1 VGAAYPK
8 SALIFLATLSQI
20 SQPVALIPNS
30 YQVAIQNVTAPIA
43 ETLLT
48 ANPLQVL
55 EQGIQL
61 YQAQKFTE
69 AAKLFQQAAGGFQTQ
84 RDYLNQALALNY
96 LALADQQIGQL
107 PQAKAAIADSLALLK
122 IAAQKDSK
130 EYLSILAQ
138 ALNTQGQVQ
147 LASGHS
153 QEALTSWEQATAT
166 YSKMGDD
173 AGKIGSQLNQTQA
186 LQALGLYRRARI
198 TLIQVNQ
205 LLQKQP
211 ASPLKATGLL
221 NLGNTLRV
229 VGDLNQEDGKAQ
241 EIDQLGSLQVLQQSL
256 SIAEQVYPQLI
267 PEIQLSLGNTA
278 QALSLGQKPE
288 EQSQRITEAL
298 DYYEKAAAAKSPLTR
313 VQAQLNRMRLLMDQ
327 KKWNQVQSLWPEIQQ
342 QLNAAPANRKTI
354 YAQINFAQNLTCFK
368 QLTEAS
374 RMGTNANCPKN
385 ELLADAGLTNV
396 KNLETTQSVGANVE
410 WKAIAQILA
419 TAVDQAKSLKDMR
432 AEAYALGTLGN
443 LYEQTHQW
451 SEAQMLTQ
459 QALKLAEGI
468 DAADIAYRWHWQLGR
483 ILKAEDNSQRN
494 EQAAIASYTKAVNIL
509 KLLRSDLVAI
519 NREVQFS
526 FQEGV
531 EPVYRELVSLL
542 LQNSPY
548 QEGSAANQKN
558 LKTAR
563 DVIESLQLAELDNFF
578 RKACLDSNPVQI
590 DQIDRTAAV
599 IYPIILPDR
608 LEVIVSLPNNSST
621 EQQNLLLRSQPI
633 KVSQTEVEKTIQELR
648 AKLVTRST
656 REFLPVSQKVYNWLI
671 KDIEPKLQEYKVQNL
686 VFVLDGTLRSVPMA
700 ALYDGKQYLIQ
711 KNYNIALTPGLHL
724 LPTRALARQKPRTI
738 AAGITEALGD
748 FEGLPSVEEEI
759 DTIKKQVPARVLLDN
774 EFTKAALE
782 KTVKSFAAPVVHL
795 ATHGQFG
802 SKAED
807 TFILTWK
814 DSDVKDPSLASDRV
828 NVNELSSLLQSRE
841 TSQRNAIELLVLSAC
856 QTASGDKRAGLGIA
870 GFALRSGARSTL
882 ATLWSVDDQ
891 ATATLMGEFYKQF
904 ANTKVSKAEALKR
917 AQMLLLTDPEYK
929 DLYKHPYYWS
939 PYVLVGNWL

>member
-1 VGAAYPK
+1 M
-8 SALIFLATLSQI
+8 SALIFLATLSHI
-20 SQPVALIPNS
+20 TQPVALIPNS
-30 YQVAIQNVTAPIA
+30 YQVAIQNVTPLTN
-43 ETLLT
+43 TLLS
-48 ANPLQVL
+48 ANPQQIL

-61 YQAQKFTE
+61 YQTEKFTE
-69 AAKLFQQAAGGFQTQ
+69 AAKLFQQAAGGFQTGG
-84 RDYLNQALALNY
+84 DHLNQALALNY
-96 LALADQQIGQL
+96 LALAEQQVGKL
-107 PQAKAAIADSLALLK
+107 PQAKVAIADSLALLK
-122 IAAQKDSK
+122 IVAQKDSQ

-147 LASGHS
+147 LASGQS
-153 QEALTSWEQATAT
+153 QEALTSWEQATAI

-186 LQALGLYRRARI
+186 LQALGLYRRAKI
-198 TLIQVNQ
+198 TLTQVNQ

-221 NLGNTLRV
+221 NLGNTLRL
-229 VGDLNQEDGKAQ
+229 VGDLTQEDSKVK
-241 EIDQLGSLQVLQQSL
+241 ELDQLGSQQVLEQSL

-278 QALSLGQKPE
+278 QALSLGQNPE
-288 EQSQRITEAL
+288 EQSQRIADAL

-313 VQAQLNRMRLLMDQ
+313 VQAQLNRMRLLIDQ
-327 KKWNQVQSLWPEIQQ
+327 KKWSQAQSLWPEIQQ
-342 QLNAAPANRKTI
+342 QLNAAPPSRKSI
-354 YAQINFAQNLTCFK
+354 YARINFAQSLTCLK
-368 QLTEAS
+368 QITEPSGMAIS
-374 RMGTNANCPKN
+374 ANCPRN
-385 ELLADAGLTNV
+385 EIVADARLTNV
-396 KNLETTQSVGANVE
+396 KNLETAQSAGANPE
-410 WKAIAQILA
+410 WKAIAQIMA
-419 TAVDQAKSLKDMR
+419 TAVDQAKTLKDMR

-451 SEAQMLTQ
+451 PEAQNLTQ

-468 DAADIAYRWHWQLGR
+468 DASDIAYRWHWQLGR
-483 ILKAEDNSQRN
+483 ILKAEDNPQRN
-494 EQAAIASYTKAVNIL
+494 EVGAIASYTKAVNIL

-548 QEGSAANQKN
+548 EENSAANQEN

-578 RKACLDSNPVQI
+578 RRACLDAKPVQI

-608 LEVIVSLPNNSST
+608 LEVIVSLPNKSNN
-621 EQQNLLLRSQPI
+621 QKQNLLLRPQPI
-633 KVSQTEVEKTIQELR
+633 KVSQIEVERTIQELR

-671 KDIEPKLQEYKVQNL
+671 KEIEPQLQQSKVQNL

-700 ALYDGKQYLIQ
+700 ALYDGDSKQYLIQ

-724 LPTRALARQKPRTI
+724 LPTRSLARQKPRTI
-738 AAGITEALGD
+738 AAGITEALGN
-748 FEGLPSVEEEI
+748 FEGLPSVKNEI
-759 DTIKKQVPARVLLDN
+759 DTIQQEVPARVLLDSQ
-774 EFTKAALE
+774 FTKTALE
-782 KTVKSFAAPVVHL
+782 SAVKSFAAPVVHL
-795 ATHGQFG
+795 ATHGQFA
-802 SKAED
+802 SRAED

-814 DSDVKDPSLASDRV
+814 DSDVKDPALSSDRV
-828 NVNELSSLLQSRE
+828 NVNELSSLLQTRE

-870 GFALRSGARSTL
+870 GFALRSGARSTI

-891 ATATLMGEFYKQF
+891 ATATIMGEFYKQF

-929 DLYKHPYYWS
+929 DLYKHPYYWA

>member
-1 VGAAYPK
+1 M
-8 SALIFLATLSQI
+8 SALIFLATLAQI
-20 SQPVALIPNS
+20 THPVDYIPNS
-30 YQVAIQNVTAPIA
+30 YQVAIQNLTAPIT
-43 ETLLT
+43 ETLLST
-48 ANPLQVL
+48 NPQQTL

-61 YQAQKFTE
+61 YKAEKFTE
-69 AAKLFQQAAGGFQTQ
+69 AVKLFQQAAGGFQTQ
-84 RDYLNQALALNY
+84 GDHLNQALALNY
-96 LALADQQIGQL
+96 LALAEQQIGQL
-107 PQAKAAIADSLALLK
+107 PQAQKAIADSLALLK
-122 IAAQKDSK
+122 ITAQRDSQ

-153 QEALTSWEQATAT
+153 QEALTSWEQATAIYT
-166 YSKMGDD
+166 KMGDD

-211 ASPLKATGLL
+211 VSPLKATGLL
-221 NLGNTLRV
+221 NLGNTLRL
-229 VGDLNQEDGKAQ
+229 VGDLTQENIQVK
-241 EIDQLGSLQVLQQSL
+241 EIDQLGSLQVLEKSL

-267 PEIQLSLGNTA
+267 PEIQLSLGNTS
-278 QALSLGQKPE
+278 QALSLGQTPDEK
-288 EQSQRITEAL
+288 SRIITQAL
-298 DYYEKAAAAKSPLTR
+298 DYYAKAATAKSPLTR
-313 VQAQLNRMRLLMDQ
+313 IQAQLNRMRLLMDQ
-327 KKWNQVQSLWPEIQQ
+327 KQWNQVQTLWPEIQQ
-342 QLNAAPANRKTI
+342 QLNAAPPSRKTI
-354 YAQINFAQNLTCFK
+354 YARINFAQSLTCWK
-368 QLTEAS
+368 QLTEPS
-374 RMGTNANCPKN
+374 RMGINANCPKSDHV
-385 ELLADAGLTNV
+385 ADARLTNV
-396 KNLETTQSVGANVE
+396 KNLEVTQLPGAHVE
-410 WKAIAQILA
+410 WKAIAQIIA
-419 TAVDQAKSLKDMR
+419 TAVDQAKTLQDMR

-451 SEAQMLTQ
+451 QEAQKLTQ
-459 QALKLAEGI
+459 QALQLAEGI
-468 DAADIAYRWHWQLGR
+468 GASDIAYRWHWQLGR
-483 ILKAEDNSQRN
+483 ILKAQDNPQRN

-509 KLLRSDLVAI
+509 KSLRSDLVAI

-548 QEGSAANQKN
+548 QDNSEASQKN

-578 RKACLDSNPVQI
+578 RKACLDARPVQI
-590 DQIDRTAAV
+590 DEIDRKAAV
-599 IYPIILPDR
+599 IYPIILSDR
-608 LEVIVSLPNNSST
+608 LELIVSLPNKLKN
-621 EQQNLLLRSQPI
+621 QKQNLLLRPKPI

-671 KDIEPKLQEYKVQNL
+671 KDIEPQLQAYKVENL

-700 ALYDGKQYLIQ
+700 ALHDGKEYLIQ
-711 KNYNIALTPGLHL
+711 KGYNIALTPGLHL
-724 LPTRALARQKPRTI
+724 LPTRSLTREKPRTI
-738 AAGITEALGD
+738 AAGITEALGT
-748 FEGLPSVEEEI
+748 FEGLPSVKNEI
-759 DTIKKQVPARVLLDN
+759 STIEKQVPTKVLLDS
-774 EFTKAALE
+774 EFTKTALE
-782 KTVKSFAAPVVHL
+782 KTVKSFGAPVVHL
-795 ATHGQFG
+795 ATHGQFA
-802 SKAED
+802 SNAED

-814 DSDVKDPSLASDRV
+814 DSEETNPALASDRV
-828 NVNELSSLLQSRE
+828 NVNELSSLLQARE

-882 ATLWSVDDQ
+882 ATLWSVDDEG
-891 ATATLMGEFYKQF
+891 TAIVMGEFYKQF
-904 ANTKVSKAEALKR
+904 ANTKETKAEALRR
-917 AQMLLLTDPEYK
+917 AQLLLLADP
-929 DLYKHPYYWS
+929 DYKHPFYWA